1 MSTIYEL
8 TEDYLRLLELTED
21 PDTDPEA
28 FTDTL

>member
-8 TEDYLRLLELTED
+8 TEDYLRLLELAED

-28 FTDTL
+28 FADTF